1 MEGTAQGMNGAG
13 MALNSRPLGAQGIPF
28 GAWLGFQGFG
38 GRIPCHDG
46 AQQEVALI
54 FLAVLFLALGVILWS
69 TKSKLGFPLSKR
81 LDILQWLAFLLGAVL
96 IVGSMAVVV
105 PPGQAGVVVLFGK
118 VEDQALPSGLHLVNP
133 FATVTEM
140 EIRTRNYTM
149 SNVADEGQMKGDDSI
164 QVITSDG
171 LTVKLDCT
179 VFYSLQL
186 AKVAKI
192 YQEIGPDVEGK
203 ILRSEIRAS
212 LRDAAANLQAT
223 ELYTSKRQSFVDQ
236 VSRTL
241 KASFESRGVNLE
253 QVLLRN
259 VLLPDQITKAIN
271 DKIAADQEAQ
281 KMMFVLQKEKQEAE
295 RKRIEAEGQAKAQQ
309 IVSASLT
316 PQIIEY
322 QRIQA
327 LRAIGEKGNLIIT
340 PMGGATPLIQVP
352 ARQK

>member
-1 MEGTAQGMNGAG
+1 M
-13 MALNSRPLGAQGIPF
+13 
-28 GAWLGFQGFG
+28 
-38 GRIPCHDG
+38 
-46 AQQEVALI
+46 I
-54 FLAVLFLALGVILWS
+54 FLAVLLVILGLIVWRV
-69 TKSKLGFPLSKR
+69 KAKLGFPLAKR
-81 LDILQWLAFLLGAVL
+81 LELVQWLAFALGAVFF
-96 IVGSMAVVV
+96 VGSMAVVV

-118 VEDQALPSGLHLVNP
+118 VQEDALASGLHLVNP
-133 FATVTEM
+133 FASVTEM

-149 SNVADEGQMKGDDSI
+149 SNVADEGQVAGDDSI

-179 VFYSLQL
+179 IFYSLQL

-192 YQEIGPDVEGK
+192 FQEIGPDVEGK

-212 LRDAAANLQAT
+212 LRDAAANLLAT

-236 VSRTL
+236 VTKTL
-241 KASFESRGVNLE
+241 KTSFENRGVTME

-259 VLLPDQITKAIN
+259 VLLPEQITKAIN

-281 KMMFVLQKEKQEAE
+281 KMAFVLQKEKQEAE
-295 RKRIEAEGQAKAQQ
+295 RKRIEAEGQARAQQ

-327 LRAIGEKGNLIIT
+327 LRAIGDKGNLIIT
-340 PMGGATPLIQVP
+340 PMGGATPMIQVP
-352 ARQK
+352 ARKN